1 MRKFWDEWN
10 KIFQDTHEPRDK
22 SYVLHLNRTVKENLF
37 YLFYA
42 ETEIIDPQIVLI
54 NQNLAINILTSQTA
68 GFTKIISPKTIRKV
82 LTK

>member
-1 MRKFWDEWN
+1 
-10 KIFQDTHEPRDK
+10 
-22 SYVLHLNRTVKENLF
+22 LKENLF

-42 ETEIIDPQIVLI
+42 GTEIIDPQIVLI